1 MITCL
6 MFTMDLPK
14 FIVSNQKENHK
25 CIKGYNANGCY
36 SPLQQSV
43 RIRIPLHFSFQ
54 HHLIKF
60 SLFIHEVFSLI
71 WCNCFLGCLFKIML
85 SEPIINLH
93 LQLIYCSGKNFLYR
107 AIHKWTSANK
117 EDSHKNWGVKP
128 TANLLFSILFVWHR
142 QFKPEATYHHSA
154 NNLNQMPHTIIVQ
167 TVWIQIRPD

>member
-1 MITCL
+1 MNTVCL
-6 MFTMDLPK
+6 
-14 FIVSNQKENHK
+14 
-25 CIKGYNANGCY
+25 YNY

-85 SEPIINLH
+85 SEQIINLH
-93 LQLIYCSGKNFLYR
+93 LQIIYCSGKNFLYC

-117 EDSHKNWGVKP
+117 EDSHKNWDVKP
-128 TANLLFSILFVWHR
+128 TANLLFSILFVGHR
-142 QFKPEATYHHSA
+142 QFKPDATYHHSA
-154 NNLNQMPHTIIVQ
+154 NSLDPEQARLTVGPQIWVQHVCKDYQAAVNEHCFVVHRQ
-167 TVWIQIRPD
+167 TV